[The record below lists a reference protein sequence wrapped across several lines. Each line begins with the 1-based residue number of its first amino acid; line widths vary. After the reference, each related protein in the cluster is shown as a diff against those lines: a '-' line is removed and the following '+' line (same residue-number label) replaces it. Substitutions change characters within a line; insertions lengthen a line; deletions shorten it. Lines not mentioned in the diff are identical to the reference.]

1 MQVTKLS
8 LRPVPNPHT
17 NQVLHEAEVWIK
29 DGRGRRKLDLM
40 VKYPSSS
47 PSSSIVGNA
56 ANCGGWLARPRSRM
70 GSASDLTD
78 AGSSSTPEQSTPT
91 AFCGGNNGWVLDGTN
106 NEMERESRAY
116 AEVVAD
122 MWRFLHSDKN
132 VIEPEQYLCL
142 PQRYLFGS

>member
-1 MQVTKLS
+1 MTKLT

-17 NQVLHEAEVWIK
+17 NQVLHEAEVWLK

-40 VKYPSSS
+40 VKYPSTST
-47 PSSSIVGNA
+47 A
-56 ANCGGWLARPRSRM
+56 ANSSNTPQCGGWLSSHLPRSRM
-70 GSASDLTD
+70 GSTSDLTD
-78 AGSSSTPEQSTPT
+78 AGSTPDQSSAVPPT

-106 NEMERESRAY
+106 NEMEREARAY

-122 MWRFLHSDKN
+122 MWKFLRSDKN

-142 PQRYLFGS
+142 PQR